1 MLMRW
6 NIEIRDLNL
15 VRLVAEHGSLTSAA
29 RRLHVSQP
37 AASQRL
43 ANIQARIGA
52 DLFVRKDGVM
62 RPTEIGG
69 GLVETADICSK
80 AMDDAKADVT
90 RLLERRNGRLRI
102 ATQCYTC
109 YRWLPFVI
117 RDMRLVHPSLIIDV
131 VPEATEA
138 PYDALENDLV
148 DIAIVSNPS
157 ANSDF
162 EEQTLFSDELYA
174 VMSTDHPFSDR
185 RYLNPANFTEQTLIL
200 YTGTKH
206 AVLEEIL
213 YPAGVTPL
221 RVMQLRMTEAIVE
234 LARSGQGIAVL
245 AGWAFNDL
253 DNSDGLVPVRIN
265 KGGFK
270 RTWRAV
276 INDDCSDEHASSFVR
291 RVRETG
297 DVLRIDRWR
306 RELQMRTAVPGSRS
320 KPVRR
325 RTG

>member
-1 MLMRW
+1 
-6 NIEIRDLNL
+6 
-15 VRLVAEHGSLTSAA
+15 
-29 RRLHVSQP
+29 
-37 AASQRL
+37 
-43 ANIQARIGA
+43 
-52 DLFVRKDGVM
+52 
-62 RPTEIGG
+62 
-69 GLVETADICSK
+69 
-80 AMDDAKADVT
+80 
-90 RLLERRNGRLRI
+90 
-102 ATQCYTC
+102 
-109 YRWLPFVI
+109 
-117 RDMRLVHPSLIIDV
+117 MRLVHPSLIIDV

-138 PYDALENDLV
+138 PYDALEKDLV

-157 ANSDF
+157 ADSSY
-162 EEQTLFSDELYA
+162 EEQILFSDELYA

-253 DNSDGLVPVRIN
+253 DNRDGLVPVRIN

-276 INDDCSDEHASSFVR
+276 INDDCLDEHVSSFVR
-291 RVRETG
+291 CVRETG
-297 DVLRIDRWR
+297 GVIRSDRWR
-306 RELQMRTAVPGSRS
+306 RELQTRAAVRGSRS

>member
-1 MLMRW
+1 MQW
-6 NIEIRDLNL
+6 NIGIRDLDL
-15 VRLVAEHGSLTSAA
+15 VRLIAEHGSLTSAA

-43 ANIQARIGA
+43 AKIQARIGA
-52 DLFVRKDGVM
+52 DLFVRKDGTM
-62 RPTEIGG
+62 RPTAIGG
-69 GLVETADICSK
+69 RLVESANACSNVLD
-80 AMDDAKADVT
+80 AAKADVT

-148 DIAIVSNPS
+148 DIAIVSNPLADS
-157 ANSDF
+157 GF

-185 RYLNPANFTEQTLIL
+185 RYLNPTNFTEQTLIL
-200 YTGTKH
+200 YSGTEH
-206 AVLEEIL
+206 AILEEIL

-234 LARSGQGIAVL
+234 LARSGLGIAVL

-253 DNSDGLVPVRIN
+253 DNSDGLVAVRIN

-270 RTWRAV
+270 RTWRTV
-276 INDDCSDEHASSFVR
+276 INDDCSDEHVSSFVR
-291 RVRETG
+291 CVRETG
-297 DVLRIDRWR
+297 DVLRSDRWR
-306 RELQMRTAVPGSRS
+306 RELQARASVRGSRS

-325 RTG
+325 RAG